1 MAMRTAANEKV
12 ARQTSLETLIP
23 ELLVVTSLGILAYV
37 VKKTLSEREET
48 ILHHRSGDMNSMTCV
63 EFHSTCGELKQFG
76 TSKPCTRNFSEDRHG

>member
-12 ARQTSLETLIP
+12 ARQTLLETLIP

-48 ILHHRSGDMNSMTCV
+48 ILQHRSAT
-63 EFHSTCGELKQFG
+63 
-76 TSKPCTRNFSEDRHG
+76 